1 MLKTMLNQN
10 IIKTALLGLGSKK
23 MDLNVFPKK
32 IQEVLEGK
40 EQNEEL
46 FLDALSLTFQYLN
59 SGNELEKIEKINTQI
74 NVCPEEILAY
84 VSNNI
89 QLALKECSRSNFL
102 DYSLSYI
109 YLLAEKSISENK
121 ILKLENFTKIVSKLN
136 GRQNK
141 FIRNSFYKSF
151 NYRYIYN
158 IRNFEKTI
166 ISSFGNTGNW
176 IYEMIENKKQI
187 ENDDLDAKGRRILFE
202 NYWYFEK
209 EKSLEFL
216 EEYFAH
222 ERIGN
227 QTFYLNTIRKTL
239 KKSDSEI
246 IEFFDVFFS
255 ENTSKSKSI
264 IQLRTVYDTV
274 KIFID
279 KNLEG
284 TKEIE
289 AIFVEI
295 WKPRNLLN
303 RALKLKP
310 RKELVK
316 ILLELDK
323 YLPESFV
330 EEKNIKDLDLKL
342 YFLFQI
348 VNIEKAITVLKV
360 NQEKYLMAVSEI
372 KSLHKNKSYNL
383 LNSLTV
389 NIFNSNNKKAAKEII
404 KITSKKSKV
413 NLDLL
418 MLFSDIEIIN
428 ILESN
433 LNILSPNYYDVIEF
447 IITELNLKTRWSA
460 KLTRQVLDYILD
472 NQSLY
477 SGNNFYKTLWLC
489 LPFFHKDVNKIVISV
504 ANNKKHEH
512 AWKKNE
518 IQEYILNDLK
528 KIFTLNEELHLLKN
542 N

>member
-1 MLKTMLNQN
+1 MLNQN
-10 IIKTALLGLGSKK
+10 IIKTALLGLGSKQ

-348 VNIEKAITVLKV
+348 VNIEKAITLLKV

-418 MLFSDIEIIN
+418 MLFSDIEIVK

-504 ANNKKHEH
+504 ANNKKHDH

-528 KIFTLNEELHLLKN
+528 KILTLNEELHLLKN

>member
-239 KKSDSEI
+239 KKSDSKI

-323 YLPESFV
+323 YLPESFI
-330 EEKNIKDLDLKL
+330 EEKSIKDLDLKL

-348 VNIEKAITVLKV
+348 VNIEKAITLLKV